1 MDDELLRAPALDS
14 HGEATLDM
22 FDLAADELAAKEME
36 QFLMSVE
43 KNDIGDILKKD
54 LKKKLEA
61 ATAKLN
67 DLFKQQQALSV
78 EEEFDQSALEKEL
91 TLLAAA
97 QGEEKARGKADQL
110 RNLLLQKRV
119 TTLNNQVELSEQK
132 ARSVTIQWLV

>member
-1 MDDELLRAPALDS
+1 MDEELKRAPSTDNHGDS
-14 HGEATLDM
+14 TIDM

-78 EEEFDQSALEKEL
+78 EEELDQSALEKEL

-97 QGEEKARGKADQL
+97 QGEEKAKGKADHM

-119 TTLNNQVELSEQK
+119 TALNNQVELSEQK
-132 ARSVTIQWLV
+132 ARSVTIQW